1 MKITTWL
8 IGVATAFTLLLG
20 ISHSAVQ
27 AADQPNILIMGE
39 DADEDTVPRHSRI
52 FNRVALALQSHMQEQ
67 GFTVFDETSATMDVT
82 DPGRVRRSD
91 AELISVAR
99 AIDTPINVIVPFQIY
114 AFSQDNAYSDIKE
127 LKVRIAGRLVEV
139 HTGKALGN
147 FEVSVGPRGLR
158 PLPVNCNRDCVLEH
172 VGDESKIIANEV
184 GLILADKL
192 RRIAAKGGTA
202 TDVVKETSAEEVDS
216 HCGEGLATAY
226 MVIIKDFDGKDIRK
240 IEDMLVSFPG
250 YQTHR
255 PIRSQSRYTE
265 LWYETCSD
273 RARLQRN
280 AQSMAEMFPGKNR
293 VSLAANRI
301 EIQHIMGTAN

>member
-1 MKITTWL
+1 MDTRKWL
-8 IGVATAFTLLLG
+8 WGVAICMLAFATPQ
-20 ISHSAVQ
+20 VDV
-27 AADQPNILIMGE
+27 AAAGDQPNILIMGE

-52 FNRVALALQSHMQEQ
+52 FNRVVMALQSHMQER

-82 DPGRVRRSD
+82 NPGRVRRAD

-114 AFSQDNAYSDIKE
+114 AASQDNAYSDIKE
-127 LKVRIAGRLVEV
+127 LKIRVSGRLVEV

-158 PLPVNCNRDCVLEH
+158 PLPVSCDRDCVLEH
-172 VGDESKIIANEV
+172 VGDEAKIVANEV
-184 GLILADKL
+184 GLILAEKL
-192 RRIAAKGGTA
+192 RNIAASQAAA
-202 TDVVKETSAEEVDS
+202 TVPADQVATSTCEQ
-216 HCGEGLATAY
+216 GLATAY
-226 MVIIKDFDGKDIRK
+226 MVVIKDFASEDIRK

-250 YQTHR
+250 YKTHR

-265 LWYETCSD
+265 IWYETCSD

-293 VSLAANRI
+293 VSLAANQL
-301 EIQHIMGTAN
+301 EIQHVMGTSN